1 MRRLSLSLVLFGVW
15 LLFSGHYTPLVVA
28 LGVLSCGLVVVIAGR
43 MGVIDAEGH
52 PIEHARRSFGY
63 LPWLFKEIAK
73 ANLSVARR
81 ILNPRLPIN
90 PRLIR
95 VSTSQ
100 RSELGRVIYAN
111 SITLTPGTVSIR
123 IEGDQIL
130 VHALDDEFA
139 ADLESGEMDRRVA
152 HLEGGR

>member
-1 MRRLSLSLVLFGVW
+1 MRRLSLLLVLFGVW
-15 LLFSGHYTPLVVA
+15 LLFSGHYSPLVIA
-28 LGVLSCGLVVVIAGR
+28 LGALSCGLVVIIAGR
-43 MGVIDAEGH
+43 MRVIDAEGH
-52 PIEHARRSFGY
+52 PIERAWRSFGY

-73 ANLSVARR
+73 ANFSVARR
-81 ILNPRLPIN
+81 ILNPRLHIN

-95 VSTSQ
+95 VATSQ
-100 RSELGRVIYAN
+100 RSGLGRVIYAN

-139 ADLESGEMDRRVA
+139 ADLERGEMDRRVA
-152 HLEGGR
+152 YLEGGP